1 MGAVKALNFMYN
13 LDVFYLYIIFQ
24 VCEKPFRSLGN
35 LKRHLLVHSEEKQF
49 SCDRCG
55 KLFRTSDEVKKHMLV
70 HTQETPYTCSVCQK
84 KFRQSCHLGRHML
97 IHSGVKQHVCVICE
111 KKFTQ
116 AEALRS
122 HMQLH
127 TGVRPFP
134 CNYCEDSFKRRWQ
147 LRVHLAAKHG
157 EEEPNNGRISCDRG
171 ETCDS
176 IDSCDNMEACDIEA
190 SFKFQV
196 CDNIG
201 SSDMTDS
208 QHSDY
213 EQHQDKEI
221 IIKTEPQTDEGR
233 ELKIKTE
240 PCDSM
245 ETCDR
250 LEPNFNFQVCD
261 SVRSNDSESH
271 HEDTEQHESKAI
283 VIKAEPQTE
292 GDEGRELKIKTEP
305 KAEDGS
311 SIQCDRMESR
321 NSIQSCDMIEAY
333 GRLESSLEETGLHKD
348 KEMIIKTEPNTE
360 DEASI
365 WASSNTNNNKDNFKG
380 GLQHESKENSQLMI
394 GKRELHTKL
403 RSKTIDRLHKAES
416 KADKV
421 HICEVCLRQ
430 FTEASSLK
438 SHMLSHTSEEITD
451 SKVFQK
457 HFEYCL

>member
-35 LKRHLLVHSEEKQF
+35 LKRHLLIHSEEKQF

-176 IDSCDNMEACDIEA
+176 IDSCDNMEAYDRVEA
-190 SFKFQV
+190 SFKFQF

-201 SSDMTDS
+201 SSDLTES
-208 QHSDY
+208 KNGDY
-213 EQHQDKEI
+213 EQHKNKEF
-221 IIKTEPQTDEGR
+221 IIKTEPQTELDEGR

-250 LEPNFNFQVCD
+250 LEA
-261 SVRSNDSESH
+261 S
-271 HEDTEQHESKAI
+271 
-283 VIKAEPQTE
+283 
-292 GDEGRELKIKTEP
+292 
-305 KAEDGS
+305 
-311 SIQCDRMESR
+311 DRMESW
-321 NSIQSCDMIEAY
+321 NGIKSCDMINAN
-333 GRLESSLEETGLHKD
+333 GRLESSLKETRLHTD
-348 KEMIIKTEPNTE
+348 KEMIIKTEPNYQ

-365 WASSNTNNNKDNFKG
+365 GASSNTNNGIDNFKA
-380 GLQHESKENSQLMI
+380 GLQHESKDNTQLMI
-394 GKRELHTKL
+394 SKRGLHTKL
-403 RSKTIDRLHKAES
+403 RSKTIDRLNKAES

-430 FTEASSLK
+430 FTKASSLK

-451 SKVFQK
+451 STVFQK